1 MNNKQEKEG
10 ECDVWRDLAT
20 HQCCIRIIILL
31 TLIIGLKLNAFI
43 SLIITQ

>member
-20 HQCCIRIIILL
+20 HQCCIRNYY
-31 TLIIGLKLNAFI
+31 LININYCI
-43 SLIITQ
+43 ET

>member
-20 HQCCIRIIILL
+20 HQCCIRKVCHL
-31 TLIIGLKLNAFI
+31 TKLWKPLKMVWVVR
-43 SLIITQ
+43 